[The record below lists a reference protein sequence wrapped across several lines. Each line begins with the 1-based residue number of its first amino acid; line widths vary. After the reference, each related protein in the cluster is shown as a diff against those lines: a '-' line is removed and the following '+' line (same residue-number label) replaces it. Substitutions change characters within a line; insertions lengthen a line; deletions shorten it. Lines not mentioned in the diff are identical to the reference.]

1 MNKDATL
8 LFFALIRSAIDDNS
22 LCSQE
27 KSLFTE
33 NLLPHLYKLS
43 KKHDLAHIIG
53 EALHKNGL
61 LKDDEYSKKFQNEQF
76 NAIFRCEQ
84 VNYLLNKVC
93 NALEEIKVPYILL
106 KGAVLRNYY
115 PKLWMRTSGDVD
127 ILIEKENLSKSVKH
141 LTENEGFVK
150 KAQSNHDVTL
160 AGKNTLE
167 LELHFDLIEDGRALD
182 CRKVLS
188 RFFESSNASTDF
200 KLRRESTD
208 EMFYFYHIAH
218 MAKHFEVG
226 GCGIRPFIDLW
237 ILNHKIS
244 YNKEKRDAL
253 LKEGRLYGFAKCC
266 EALSEVWF
274 SEKEHTEMTKK
285 TENFILSGGV
295 YGSTENSVLVRHA
308 KTGGKIRF
316 LISRI
321 IPSFKALKKIYPELE
336 KRPLLTPFYHIKR
349 WIRICIEG
357 SGKKAVREFKINN
370 EISSDLK
377 EEMQK
382 FMDEIGL
389 S

>member
-1 MNKDATL
+1 M
-8 LFFALIRSAIDDNS
+8 
-22 LCSQE
+22 QE
-27 KSLFTE
+27 KNTKILFSLLKSA
-33 NLLPHLYKLS
+33 LLDTQLNEDEKARIASCDLSLLYNIS

-84 VNYLLNKVC
+84 VNYLLSKVC

-106 KGAVLRNYY
+106 KGAVLRDYY
-115 PKLWMRTSGDVD
+115 PEPRMRTSGDVD

-182 CRKVLS
+182 CRKVLKG
-188 RFFESSNASTDF
+188 FFESSNASTDF

-253 LKEGRLYGFAKCC
+253 LKKGGLFKFAKTC
-266 EALSEVWF
+266 EELSCVWF
-274 SEKEHTEMTKK
+274 SEKEHTEMTQK
-285 TENFILSGGV
+285 TESFILSGGV
-295 YGSTENSVLVRHA
+295 YGSTKNSVLVRHA

-336 KRPLLTPFYHIKR
+336 KRPMLTPFYHIKR